1 MHEHEMF
8 GLHEHDDT
16 EAWQPDSYR
25 QSLDAWRGDAHVKS
39 RSPVDVSSR
48 VMSSMLRRLA
58 ESAVQQ
64 MQQRVLLRRMQD
76 ELTRREGVEK
86 LVLSELDSLRQEL
99 AALRALAAGARDG
112 AISTEEHP
120 NSVPVCVGSPT
131 ATFAA
136 SSKALLEAYQD
147 HRDEVSDG
155 TTSRLGVTT
164 DTFALAQVAL
174 ALAPSSVPSPEFS
187 VGPNGE
193 ILFDWWKAA
202 KKSLTMSVT
211 PSGKL
216 LFAAIDG
223 TSHLHGSE
231 ELVDGFPPAISDALF
246 RLFTETQ
253 SE

>member
-1 MHEHEMF
+1 MHEYGMF
-8 GLHEHDDT
+8 GLHEHDET

-25 QSLDAWRGDAHVKS
+25 QSLDAWRGDAHVRS
-39 RSPVDVSSR
+39 RSSVDVNSR
-48 VMSSMLRRLA
+48 VVSSMLRRLA

-76 ELTRREGVEK
+76 ELTRRDGVEK
-86 LVLSELDSLRQEL
+86 LVLSELDSLRHEL
-99 AALRALAAGARDG
+99 AELRVLATGSRAVAVLTD
-112 AISTEEHP
+112 EHP
-120 NSVPVCVGSPT
+120 ASVPVCVGSPT
-131 ATFAA
+131 TTFAA

-147 HRDEVSDG
+147 HRDELSEG
-155 TTSRLGVTT
+155 TASRLEVTS

-174 ALAPSSVPSPEFS
+174 ALAPSNVPSPEFS
-187 VGPNGE
+187 VGPSGE

-223 TSHLHGSE
+223 TSLLHGSE
-231 ELVDGFPPAISDALF
+231 ELVHGFPRAISDALS
-246 RLFTETQ
+246 RLFEETQ